1 VGASVFATVTK
12 LCALALV
19 VTAFGQAIRFPSR
32 IAAASGGD
40 VPTLAYEG
48 GFRPNIG
55 ADRGDFDCGWAYM
68 SGRRVSSVNH
78 IFISTGCQNDTFAF
92 APIEFTDPVSE
103 GIDADYSTSSTVTD
117 LPDGTLVTNWGL
129 TAPAGS
135 GYNFWG
141 DDSLFG
147 DVFQSDGTQTNYGTL
162 GQDWLPYGMTYND
175 DGSGDCCFYITY
187 GAIYGIYPDTGL
199 APNNAFA
206 HNMIG
211 VEMTAQGAVDAFG
224 PIRQCS
230 GAYGGAEQC
239 GVSRAAL
246 HWRMPDGSMGHGG
259 SQGATQQGSSNLKVN
274 PGPSFFRTASWPS
287 KSGTYG
293 WGSDRTTA
301 AYRTTDI
308 VADTKYLAHYANDID
323 MDTGIAQ
330 DNVSPFTP
338 QTITMFKR
346 PTLPTG
352 TTAPTY
358 AGVACTEDGG
368 GFNPYCWEGRCNAS
382 GDAANIEADPRDYSG
397 VGTWTATDGMY
408 GGAVVTIGS
417 QQAFVVLAMLCTGH
431 TWYRTFSAT
440 GCQRT
445 AAEIAGGG
453 GPQACPRHEDH
464 EDAPTATGPV
474 CTLREAALLVYDMD
488 DLQATPDYDA
498 EPVQIIYLARQW
510 GVKHWFTG
518 VGEAGAGQVVTGMWY
533 EPTEQKIY
541 WANYYGDMGA
551 TQFGENRHVMHVASV
566 NLTPAPAPTPF
577 PILPLAAGA
586 AVWMTGSLFTRRNRP
601 WGTV

>member
-1 VGASVFATVTK
+1 MVGASVFATVTR
-12 LCALALV
+12 LLAVALA
-19 VTAFGQAIRFPSR
+19 VTAVAQIRFPAR
-32 IAAASGGD
+32 ISGGGE
-40 VPTLAYEG
+40 VPTLTYEG

-55 ADRGDFDCGWAYM
+55 ATRGDFDCGWAYM

-78 IFISTGCQNDTFAF
+78 IFLSTGCQNDTFAF

-129 TAPAGS
+129 TAPAGV

-141 DDSLFG
+141 DDSLFV

-199 APNNAFA
+199 GPNNAFA

-230 GAYGGAEQC
+230 GEYGGAEQC

-259 SQGATQQGSSNLKVN
+259 SQGATQQGSSGLKVN

-293 WGSDRTTA
+293 WGSVRGSA
-301 AYRTTDI
+301 AYRSTDI

-330 DNVSPFTP
+330 DLV
-338 QTITMFKR
+338 
-346 PTLPTG
+346 
-352 TTAPTY
+352 
-358 AGVACTEDGG
+358 
-368 GFNPYCWEGRCNAS
+368 
-382 GDAANIEADPRDYSG
+382 
-397 VGTWTATDGMY
+397 
-408 GGAVVTIGS
+408 
-417 QQAFVVLAMLCTGH
+417 
-431 TWYRTFSAT
+431 SAT
-440 GCQRT
+440 
-445 AAEIAGGG
+445 I
-453 GPQACPRHEDH
+453 
-464 EDAPTATGPV
+464 
-474 CTLREAALLVYDMD
+474 
-488 DLQATPDYDA
+488 
-498 EPVQIIYLARQW
+498 
-510 GVKHWFTG
+510 
-518 VGEAGAGQVVTGMWY
+518 
-533 EPTEQKIY
+533 
-541 WANYYGDMGA
+541 
-551 TQFGENRHVMHVASV
+551 SV
-566 NLTPAPAPTPF
+566 E
-577 PILPLAAGA
+577 
-586 AVWMTGSLFTRRNRP
+586 R
-601 WGTV
+601 